1 MKLERLSVVVDYDA
15 IGLRIRLK
23 RVKLGLNQG
32 RLAEKAKLS
41 LSHVCNIETGN
52 TKLSLP
58 TIIKLANALDTSVDA
73 LLCDNLKQ
81 AAPIF
86 QAEAQEIFS
95 GCSRLETRI
104 MLDILKCVRAAFEE
118 TNPRR

>member
-1 MKLERLSVVVDYDA
+1 MVVDYNA
-15 IGLRIRLK
+15 IGLRIRLA
-23 RVKLGLNQG
+23 RVKLGLSQG

-58 TIIKLANALDTSVDA
+58 TIVKLANALDTSVDV

-81 AAPIF
+81 ATPIF

-118 TNPRR
+118 SDWKYKNVL